1 MKDLTKYIESIL
13 ESVNNTC
20 EVNYVN
26 NIYEINVVRDYFNSE
41 EMYKVMVYLNHNTV
55 MDIMKTLKIYIP
67 KSLYVIRV
75 KEINIPISFIPLH
88 YRESNLEYKINSFG
102 S

>member
-1 MKDLTKYIESIL
+1 MKDLTEYIETLLDGIK
-13 ESVNNTC
+13 NAC

-26 NIYEINVVRDYFNSE
+26 NIYEVNVIRDYRNCE
-41 EMYKVMVYLNHNTV
+41 ERYKVMVYRNHNLV
-55 MDIMKTLKIYIP
+55 MEIMKTLKSYLP

-88 YRESNLEYKINSFG
+88 YAK
-102 S
+102 

>member
-26 NIYEINVVRDYFNSE
+26 NIYEISVVRDYYNSE
-41 EMYKVMVYLNHNTV
+41 AMYKVMVYLNHGAV

-67 KSLYVIRV
+67 KSLYVIKV

>member
-1 MKDLTKYIESIL
+1 MKDLTKYIESMLDGIK
-13 ESVNNTC
+13 NTC

-26 NIYEINVVRDYFNSE
+26 NIYEINVVINYFNCP
-41 EMYKVMVYLNHNTV
+41 MVYEHTMCLNNHIVRN
-55 MDIMKTLKIYIP
+55 INETLKLYLP

-75 KEINIPISFIPLH
+75 KEINIPISFRP
-88 YRESNLEYKINSFG
+88 LEYTINSFG